1 MSLCQA
7 NATTVRFKLVW
18 QDTELA
24 HVTTY
29 LNAYFE
35 RTAEWTKAVKHMQL
49 EYLRDKPYARLVVHG
64 DFYIEAGWRID
75 HFALDCGGQPVLIAV
90 DDEGNRSYYPLP

>member
-1 MSLCQA
+1 MSVCKSS
-7 NATTVRFKLVW
+7 ATTVRFKLVW
-18 QDTELA
+18 HDSELA
-24 HVTTY
+24 HLTTY

-35 RTAEWTKAVKHMQL
+35 RTADWTNAVQDMPL
-49 EYLRDKPYARLVVHG
+49 EYKRDRPYARLVANG
-64 DFYIEAGWRID
+64 DFYVEAGWRID